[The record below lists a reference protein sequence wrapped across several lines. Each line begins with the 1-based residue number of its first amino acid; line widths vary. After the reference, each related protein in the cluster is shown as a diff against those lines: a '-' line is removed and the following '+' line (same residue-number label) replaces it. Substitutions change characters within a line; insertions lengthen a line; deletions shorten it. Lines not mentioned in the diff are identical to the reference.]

1 MAVRVPWA
9 DSSSIFP
16 VSPSRDFHRSA
27 RCTQSTRGRAVLAP
41 IEDVM
46 KLIGISSYPRR
57 KGDAMKKLALAL
69 TLACLLGPA
78 STHAQNAYITN
89 ANDNTVSVIDT
100 ATDTVI
106 ATIPVGL
113 NPFGV
118 AVSSDRRKA
127 YVTPFR
133 SYTPS
138 VIDTAT
144 NTTHTTIPL

>member
-27 RCTQSTRGRAVLAP
+27 RCTQSTRERAVLAP

-78 STHAQNAYITN
+78 STHAQNVLHHERKRQYR
-89 ANDNTVSVIDT
+89 
-100 ATDTVI
+100 
-106 ATIPVGL
+106 
-113 NPFGV
+113 V
-118 AVSSDRRKA
+118 ADPHAHGHAHRHHPR
-127 YVTPFR
+127 T
-133 SYTPS
+133 
-138 VIDTAT
+138 
-144 NTTHTTIPL
+144 